1 MQDPSFSDGSPAR
14 SQLLSAPVHRLIAT
28 LAAVALVAAGAGAP
42 AGCAYHSEYV
52 APVDGRARVVWAND
66 KPSVE
71 LAGTVIEPG
80 CGAEIRRISG
90 RENAPIADGSSL
102 SLESPPPGYAPGYRV
117 AVVDGYW
124 APRYYGT
131 NLNIVLVRPGRL
143 LPPLLRPPLFFPTLI
158 RPLGGP
164 RIIPAPSVRISSSGG
179 GGWSRG
185 GGGGSGGGSGKGGEA
200 LAIAAI
206 VIVVTALPAIAL
218 GFSASFPESSGS
230 ASRAIDVVNAYNDL
244 LRSDGSPC
252 APVFADAG
260 PAPSVAVPG
269 GAP

>member
-1 MQDPSFSDGSPAR
+1 MQDPSFSDGSPALNAR
-14 SQLLSAPVHRLIAT
+14 VRRLIAA
-28 LAAVALVAAGAGAP
+28 LAAVALVVAGVSAP
-42 AGCAYHSEYV
+42 AGCAYHSDYV
-52 APVDGRARVVWAND
+52 APIDGRARVVWAND

-80 CGAEIRRISG
+80 CGAEIRRISS
-90 RENAPIADGSSL
+90 RENAPATDGSSL
-102 SLESPPPGYAPGYRV
+102 SLESPPLGYSPGYRV

-164 RIIPAPSVRISSSGG
+164 RIIPSPSVRISTGG
-179 GGWSRG
+179 GGGGGSWKPRG

-200 LAIAAI
+200 LAIVAI
-206 VIVVTALPAIAL
+206 VIIVTALPAIAL
-218 GFSASFPESSGS
+218 GFSASFPESAGS

-252 APVFADAG
+252 APVIAA
-260 PAPSVAVPG
+260 APLVPG